1 MPKRT
6 ARAHML
12 AAWAQIASG
21 PSVLY
26 EWKHVRLE
34 PYVPPAPASLVWRF
48 LGRGRPVRATGARPV
63 PRAAAQR
70 GVRSPGA

>member
-1 MPKRT
+1 MRWQPEALETAAVPKRT
-6 ARAHML
+6 ARARML

-34 PYVPPAPASLVWRF
+34 PHAPPAPASC
-48 LGRGRPVRATGARPV
+48 G
-63 PRAAAQR
+63 
-70 GVRSPGA
+70 